1 MDIGNLFWI
10 ILLASAFY
18 PMVQQRMLE
27 AARLRLFARME
38 KERGSRVITLIHR
51 QERFSLLGVP
61 LMRFID
67 IEDSESVLRAIRM
80 TPDDMPID
88 IILHTPGG
96 MVLAAG
102 QIAHALRR
110 HPAPVTAFIPHYAMS
125 GGTLIALAADQ
136 IVMDA
141 DAVLGPV
148 DPQLGN
154 MPAVSILKVL
164 EQKPASE
171 IDDQTLILADMSR
184 KAINQVRSC
193 LVDHLMAQE
202 HAKEAASDPE
212 AMEARRKQAIEIA
225 TALTDGRW
233 THDHPITVEEARAL
247 GLNISTDLPD
257 IVHELMDL
265 YPQPPTGRPSVE
277 YVPLPYQHPAPRPP
291 ASGTRGDK

>member
-27 AARLRLFARME
+27 AQRLRLFSQLE
-38 KERGSRVITLIHR
+38 KQRNSRVITLIHR
-51 QERFSLLGVP
+51 QERLNLLGLP
-61 LMRFID
+61 LMRYID

-110 HPAPVTAFIPHYAMS
+110 HPATVTAFVPHYAMS

-148 DPQLGN
+148 DPQLGS

-202 HAKEAASDPE
+202 HAQAVAADP
-212 AMEARRKQAIEIA
+212 AVAEARRKQAIEIA

-265 YPQPPTGRPSVE
+265 YPQPPKGRPSVE
-277 YVPLPYQHPAPRPP
+277 YVPLPYQQPAGAPP
-291 ASGTRGDK
+291 ATRPTQGK